1 MNGTPERPRLV
12 VYKSLRQI
20 GCQIIDD
27 TLGRTL
33 AAVSS
38 LALVRKSELKSG
50 GNKVAASQVGKEI
63 AALAL
68 GKGIKRV
75 VFDRRSYRFH
85 GRVRSLADEARKA
98 GLEF

>member
-1 MNGTPERPRLV
+1 MA
-12 VYKSLRQI
+12 VYKSLKQI

-27 TLGRTL
+27 VSGRTL
-33 AAVSS
+33 VAVSS
-38 LALVRKSELKSG
+38 LSLVRKSELKSG
-50 GNKVAASQVGKEI
+50 GNKAAAGRVGKEI

-75 VFDRRSYRFH
+75 VFDRRSYQFH